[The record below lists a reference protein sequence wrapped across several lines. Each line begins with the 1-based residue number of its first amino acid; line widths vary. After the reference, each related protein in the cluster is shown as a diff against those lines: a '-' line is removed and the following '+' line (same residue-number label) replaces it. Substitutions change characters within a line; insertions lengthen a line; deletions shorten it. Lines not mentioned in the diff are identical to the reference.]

1 MATALFIKRE
11 DFVRNTIVDGS
22 VDQDKYQQFIK
33 GAQIMHIRN
42 YLGTDLYD
50 KISNDIIAGTMT
62 ADYQHLLNEYIQP
75 MLIHF
80 TMVDYLPFANYALKN
95 GGVFKHSSETGETAS
110 KEEVDYLVQRHRD
123 QAEYYAQRFV
133 TYMTHNYLK
142 YPEYRSN
149 TNEDIRPDR
158 EVTFNG
164 WVL

>member
-22 VDQDKYQQFIK
+22 VDQDKYSQFIK

-42 YLGTDLYD
+42 YLGSDLYE

-62 ADYQHLLNEYIQP
+62 ADYQLLLNDYIQP

-95 GGVFKHSSETGETAS
+95 GGVFKHWLRQRKWCLDVPRRTQSSKRLLGCYSSRIIFENHHCIA
-110 KEEVDYLVQRHRD
+110 L
-123 QAEYYAQRFV
+123 
-133 TYMTHNYLK
+133 L
-142 YPEYRSN
+142 YRKFS
-149 TNEDIRPDR
+149 
-158 EVTFNG
+158 NG
-164 WVL
+164 WWNAIQIQRLRSTCRLSN